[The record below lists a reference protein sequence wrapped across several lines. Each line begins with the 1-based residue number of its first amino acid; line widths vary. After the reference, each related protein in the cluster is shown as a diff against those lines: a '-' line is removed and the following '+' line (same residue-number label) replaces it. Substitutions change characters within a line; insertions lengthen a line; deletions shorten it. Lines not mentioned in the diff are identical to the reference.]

1 MKKNPFKKMDAAK
14 LNTLYLSL
22 IFMEERINKRNK
34 FPRELLKEE
43 NERIRELK
51 GLISMEVDRQ
61 VVKEEK
67 SKKK

>member
-51 GLISMEVDRQ
+51 GLVTMEVDRQ
-61 VVKEEK
+61 VAKQ
-67 SKKK
+67 KKADKK